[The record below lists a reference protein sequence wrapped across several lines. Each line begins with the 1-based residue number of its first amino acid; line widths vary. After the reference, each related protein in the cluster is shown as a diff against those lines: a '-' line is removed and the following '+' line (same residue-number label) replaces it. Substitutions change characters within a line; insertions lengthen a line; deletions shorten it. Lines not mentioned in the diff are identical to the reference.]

1 MTLVSIVGD
10 FHSNILPLFYHFKD
24 EIQDHV
30 IIYDDFR
37 HDTLQAN
44 KIITGTKN
52 FIEKNG
58 LPIVTHPKQIDEDSY
73 ADLHG
78 LCSYILSFLTPQS
91 GVYINISDG
100 LANITF
106 TLINELQPKGV
117 KFLSYDRFDN
127 TYSAL
132 HPNAITVP
140 INVTPMSI
148 EDHFMLKDV
157 HLSSRGS
164 PRQAEPYQEEIAR
177 LFEEYKGKREHFIT
191 ASEFIQKTPTG
202 FLFEYY
208 VYNLIKDLEY
218 DDIALGVKV
227 EDIYANTAF
236 ENEFDILVMKNN
248 HLHMIECKARDD
260 YNEESLSTFIYKLDS
275 VRNTLDEDAN
285 MMFLTQEHLYNP
297 CTDALLKSHLSPYY
311 RAYARRIY
319 VRGTPVGNKERFL
332 RDVDAIFG
340 LHTKE
345 IERLAPKHKLP
356 VSDRSRQQEIINS
369 YLQKQFALEIDFFHL
384 PSLAKVLNYKMH
396 YPLNNRV
403 HEAMKRPHIQLL
415 LRRIN
420 RHKEESEIQMIYNYF
435 RANVEHKEP
444 SVARASQ
451 KV

>member
-1 MTLVSIVGD
+1 M
-10 FHSNILPLFYHFKD
+10 
-24 EIQDHV
+24 
-30 IIYDDFR
+30 
-37 HDTLQAN
+37 
-44 KIITGTKN
+44 
-52 FIEKNG
+52 
-58 LPIVTHPKQIDEDSY
+58 
-73 ADLHG
+73 
-78 LCSYILSFLTPQS
+78 
-91 GVYINISDG
+91 
-100 LANITF
+100 
-106 TLINELQPKGV
+106 
-117 KFLSYDRFDN
+117 
-127 TYSAL
+127 
-132 HPNAITVP
+132 
-140 INVTPMSI
+140 
-148 EDHFMLKDV
+148 
-157 HLSSRGS
+157 
-164 PRQAEPYQEEIAR
+164 
-177 LFEEYKGKREHFIT
+177 
-191 ASEFIQKTPTG
+191 
-202 FLFEYY
+202 FEYY